1 MTTAL
6 LIIDVQQAMC
16 TGDYAAFDIDRVI
29 DRINVI
35 AAGARSA
42 GLPVVLVQHQEDE
55 GPLQSGTEG
64 WQLAARLHTQPDDL
78 RVHKATPDSFHRT
91 ELHPLLQSQ
100 DVQRLVVCGLQT
112 EYCVDTTV
120 RRALALGYEVLLV
133 ADAHSTRAVGR
144 ADRRAHQHDPGR
156 HEQLRSA
163 GDGEAGPRDR
173 DRGLIRPACGSRR
186 RSRPRHWRRSA

>member
-16 TGDYAAFDIDRVI
+16 AGEYAAFDIDPVI
-29 DRINVI
+29 DRINII

-55 GPLQSGTEG
+55 GPLQPGTDG
-64 WQLAARLHTQPDDL
+64 WQLAGRLHTQPDDL
-78 RVHKATPDSFHRT
+78 RVHKTTPDSFHRT

-100 DVQRLVVCGLQT
+100 DVRRLVICGLQT

-133 ADAHSTRAVGR
+133 ADAHSTLDNGVLSAPQIV
-144 ADRRAHQHDPGR
+144 AHTNTT
-156 HEQLRSA
+156 LA
-163 GDGEAGPRDR
+163 GMSSFGPRVTVK
-173 DRGLIRPACGSRR
+173 PAREV
-186 RSRPRHWRRSA
+186 AIAA

>member
-16 TGDYAAFDIDRVI
+16 TGDDAAFDIDRVI
-29 DRINVI
+29 DRINLI

-42 GLPVVLVQHQEDE
+42 GLPVVLIQHQEDE
-55 GPLQSGTEG
+55 GPLQPGSDG
-64 WQLAARLHTQPDDL
+64 WQLAERLHAQPDDL
-78 RVHKATPDSFHRT
+78 RVHKTTPDSFHRT

-133 ADAHSTRAVGR
+133 ADAHSTMDNGVLSAAQIV
-144 ADRRAHQHDPGR
+144 AHTNTT
-156 HEQLRSA
+156 LA
-163 GDGEAGPRDR
+163 GMSSFGPRVAVK
-173 DRGLIRPACGSRR
+173 PAREV
-186 RSRPRHWRRSA
+186 AIAA